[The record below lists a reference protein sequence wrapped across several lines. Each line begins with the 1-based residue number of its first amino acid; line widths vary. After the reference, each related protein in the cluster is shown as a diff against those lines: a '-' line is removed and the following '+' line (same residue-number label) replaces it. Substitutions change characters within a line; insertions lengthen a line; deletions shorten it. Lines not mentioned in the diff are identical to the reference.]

1 MAELSIN
8 IFYDTLNFGKF
19 MLMIWNLQG
28 NKFHFNGVKIV
39 SSTISKT
46 FPIISSKSFP
56 QKIWKF
62 TTQCKTFFTPPT
74 FWNLS
79 LCDINIVCFSLY
91 FFKHGI
97 NFFVFSILQT
107 NTKMDIVPCQLSNI
121 SIVWN
126 KAFFF
131 LYTSFKH
138 LHLIML
144 HWILIATNRFTNT
157 YSYAKGSKY
166 FYPYHHTQEIYP
178 DKYDFPKFLCWNII
192 NSVL

>member
-1 MAELSIN
+1 MQYLIKDNLHVNTTASEK
-8 IFYDTLNFGKF
+8 TLY
-19 MLMIWNLQG
+19 
-28 NKFHFNGVKIV
+28 H
-39 SSTISKT
+39 SSMC
-46 FPIISSKSFP
+46 SKSF
-56 QKIWKF
+56 F
-62 TTQCKTFFTPPT
+62 LRHYHTLFFLTTLFQT
-74 FWNLS
+74 WNQLF
-79 LCDINIVCFSLY
+79 C
-91 FFKHGI
+91 
-97 NFFVFSILQT
+97 VFSILQT

-121 SIVWN
+121 SLVSK
-126 KAFFF
+126 KAFSF

>member
-1 MAELSIN
+1 MRKPCI
-8 IFYDTLNFGKF
+8 TLPCI
-19 MLMIWNLQG
+19 L
-28 NKFHFNGVKIV
+28 
-39 SSTISKT
+39 
-46 FPIISSKSFP
+46 
-56 QKIWKF
+56 
-62 TTQCKTFFTPPT
+62 
-74 FWNLS
+74 NLS
-79 LCDINIVCFSLY
+79 FCDITILY
-91 FFKHGI
+91 FFLTTLFQTW
-97 NFFVFSILQT
+97 NQLFCVFSILQT

-178 DKYDFPKFLCWNII
+178 DKYDLK
-192 NSVL
+192 NSYEESE